1 MKAREVEKNGI
12 NPRVAY
18 MEASVAQEETKKA
31 EKFKEL
37 EKEAAKMA
45 KTSEYTGMQI
55 LRAAWKLYEI
65 TKWDTE
71 EICCAMKSIMET
83 AQIMREDPMTIVL
96 GFDSKGVKP

>member
-1 MKAREVEKNGI
+1 
-12 NPRVAY
+12 

-55 LRAAWKLYEI
+55 FYCWYLLLI
-65 TKWDTE
+65 TEPT
-71 EICCAMKSIMET
+71 
-83 AQIMREDPMTIVL
+83 
-96 GFDSKGVKP
+96 